1 MNITPYFSGKIANKI
16 ENPINGTS
24 RIKIAMAVADIE
36 ISFSIATQKI
46 VNGIIILINAK
57 TLLLEIKNEPI
68 KWLIK
73 MTKIEKATNI
83 LING

>member
-1 MNITPYFSGKIANKI
+1 MTPYFSGKIANKI
-16 ENPINGTS
+16 ENPINGS
-24 RIKIAMAVADIE
+24 IRIKSAMIVADIE

-46 VNGIIILINAK
+46 VKGIIRLKNAK
-57 TLLLEIKNEPI
+57 ILWLVIKNEPI
-68 KWLIK
+68 NWFIK

>member
-1 MNITPYFSGKIANKI
+1 MNITPYFSGKIAIKI
-16 ENPINGTS
+16 ENPNNGMS
-24 RIKIAMAVADIE
+24 RIKTAMTVADIE

-46 VNGIIILINAK
+46 VKGIIILINAK
-57 TLLLEIKNEPI
+57 ILWLSIKNEPI

-73 MTKIEKATNI
+73 MTKIEKANNI